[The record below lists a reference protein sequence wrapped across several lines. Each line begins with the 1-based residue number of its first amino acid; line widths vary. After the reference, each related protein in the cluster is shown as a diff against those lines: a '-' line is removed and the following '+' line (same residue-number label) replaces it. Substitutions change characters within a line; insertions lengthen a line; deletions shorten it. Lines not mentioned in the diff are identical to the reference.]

1 MPSLEKSATHSV
13 HEYKYKAWW
22 GPSSPTSS
30 KMESNDH
37 LSAKEAKTPEE
48 TAEKRRQGAGN
59 PQKTEA
65 EVSPL
70 GWSKIFL
77 PLAPDFFPFLG
88 WVSVPAQVRR
98 PPAGSPGL
106 QDMMLSSVLN
116 GCLSNQSSTCWRGR
130 ARVAG
135 WVGRGLPSP
144 LVVLGIRDTP
154 LVAVGSG
161 QLCLNSCLQGHYCP
175 GSGTQLSHCLPAGDR
190 GRAMCAVSN
199 RHTEGGRRPGSVTV
213 LFPLHLGVGFS
224 GHFLAKRHP
233 SVLYQLPSP
242 PPMPSN

>member
-37 LSAKEAKTPEE
+37 LSAKEAKTPKE

-59 PQKTEA
+59 PQTTEA

-106 QDMMLSSVLN
+106 QDMMLF
-116 GCLSNQSSTCWRGR
+116 LSPQWMSEQP
-130 ARVAG
+130 V
-135 WVGRGLPSP
+135 
-144 LVVLGIRDTP
+144 
-154 LVAVGSG
+154 
-161 QLCLNSCLQGHYCP
+161 LCLLVGEGACGRVGGQGVAF
-175 GSGTQLSHCLPAGDR
+175 PAW
-190 GRAMCAVSN
+190 
-199 RHTEGGRRPGSVTV
+199 
-213 LFPLHLGVGFS
+213 
-224 GHFLAKRHP
+224 
-233 SVLYQLPSP
+233 
-242 PPMPSN
+242 